1 MPERIRSRRDGLGPD
16 GGDGH
21 HDRRCG
27 PTLSPH
33 ACGVASCAVPWRAVV
48 EEADGSMASLRERRT
63 RGEGDTSVMSEPDM
77 MVERITAILQ
87 EDERVRAAWLC
98 GSRARG
104 TSDEFSDIDI
114 WLVVRPTD
122 EAQFIDDWP
131 SMSDK
136 ISPTV
141 LRQQVGKRPA
151 FNHIT
156 PEWLRF
162 DVSIGTPDDA
172 PKRSRSAV
180 RLLFDLDGL
189 DATLGHSQG
198 PLQPDAAKVRIL
210 TTEFLR
216 VLGLLPV
223 VAGRSEY
230 VVGAS
235 GVGLLRELLIQL
247 MLEDVGVEDRG
258 GALHLNGLI
267 PEARLQALRDL
278 PPIAAT
284 REAVIAG
291 HLACTQLFLPI
302 ARELSARTGVQW
314 PAELERA
321 VREHLCRSLSLEF
334 A

>member
-1 MPERIRSRRDGLGPD
+1 
-16 GGDGH
+16 
-21 HDRRCG
+21 
-27 PTLSPH
+27 
-33 ACGVASCAVPWRAVV
+33 V
-48 EEADGSMASLRERRT
+48 
-63 RGEGDTSVMSEPDM
+63 SEPDL
-77 MVERITAILQ
+77 MVERIAEILR
-87 EDERVRAAWLC
+87 EDQRVRAAWLG

-104 TSDEFSDIDI
+104 TQDEYSDIDI
-114 WLVVRPTD
+114 WLVVRQAD
-122 EAQFIDDWP
+122 VARFIDDWP
-131 SMSDK
+131 GLSDR

-141 LRQQVGKRPA
+141 LRQRVGKLPV
-151 FNHIT
+151 FNHVT

-162 DVSIGTPDDA
+162 DVSIGTPEDV
-172 PKRSRSAV
+172 PKRSRGSV
-180 RLLFDLDGL
+180 KLLFDLDGL
-189 DATLGHSQG
+189 DAKLGESQG
-198 PLQPDAAKVRIL
+198 PLQPDRKKVRGL

-247 MLEDVGVEDRG
+247 MLEDVAVEDRG
-258 GALHLNGLI
+258 GALHLRRLL
-267 PEARLQALRDL
+267 PEAQLQALRDL

-291 HLACTQLFLPI
+291 HLACAQLFLPL
-302 ARELSARTGVQW
+302 ARDLSARTDVQW

-321 VREHLCRSLSLEF
+321 VRGHLRRSLSLEF

>member
-1 MPERIRSRRDGLGPD
+1 M
-16 GGDGH
+16 
-21 HDRRCG
+21 
-27 PTLSPH
+27 
-33 ACGVASCAVPWRAVV
+33 
-48 EEADGSMASLRERRT
+48 
-63 RGEGDTSVMSEPDM
+63 MSEPDI
-77 MVERITAILQ
+77 MVKRIAGILQ

-104 TSDEFSDIDI
+104 TNDEYSDIDI
-114 WLVVRPTD
+114 WLVVRPADVT
-122 EAQFIDDWP
+122 QFIDDWP
-131 SMSDK
+131 NLSDK

-141 LRQQVGKRPA
+141 LRQQVGKLPV

-162 DVSIGTPDDA
+162 DVSIGTPEDV
-172 PKRSRSAV
+172 PKRSRNTV

-189 DATLGHSQG
+189 EAKLAPAHG
-198 PLQPDAAKVRIL
+198 PLQPDATKVRTL

-223 VAGRSEY
+223 VAGRCEY

-247 MLEDVGVEDRG
+247 MLQDVAVEDRG
-258 GALHLNGLI
+258 GALHLRGLL

-291 HLACTQLFLPI
+291 HLACAQLFLPI
-302 ARELSARTGVQW
+302 ARDLSDRTGVQW

-321 VREHLCRSLSLEF
+321 VREHLHRSLSIEF

>member
-1 MPERIRSRRDGLGPD
+1 M
-16 GGDGH
+16 
-21 HDRRCG
+21 C
-27 PTLSPH
+27 
-33 ACGVASCAVPWRAVV
+33 
-48 EEADGSMASLRERRT
+48 
-63 RGEGDTSVMSEPDM
+63 EPDP
-77 MVERITAILQ
+77 MVERIAGILQ

-104 TSDEFSDIDI
+104 TNDEYSDIDI
-114 WLVVRPTD
+114 WVVVRPAD
-122 EAQFIDDWP
+122 AVQFIDDWP
-131 SMSDK
+131 NLSER

-141 LRQQVGKRPA
+141 LRQRVGTRPV

-162 DVSIGTPDDA
+162 DVSVGTSEDV
-172 PKRSRSAV
+172 PKRSRSTV

-189 DATLGHSQG
+189 DAKLGAPRG
-198 PLQPDAAKVRIL
+198 PLQPDAKKVLAL

-230 VVGAS
+230 VVGVS

-247 MLEDVGVEDRG
+247 MLEDVAVADRG
-258 GALHLNGLI
+258 GALHLRSLL
-267 PEARLQALRDL
+267 PEARLQALQDL
-278 PPIAAT
+278 PPITAT

-291 HLACTQLFLPI
+291 HLACAQLFLPI
-302 ARELSARTGVQW
+302 ARDLCDKAGVQW
-314 PAELERA
+314 PAELEHA
-321 VREHLCRSLSLEF
+321 VREHLHRSLSLEF

>member
-1 MPERIRSRRDGLGPD
+1 M
-16 GGDGH
+16 
-21 HDRRCG
+21 
-27 PTLSPH
+27 T
-33 ACGVASCAVPWRAVV
+33 
-48 EEADGSMASLRERRT
+48 
-63 RGEGDTSVMSEPDM
+63 EPDM
-77 MVERITAILQ
+77 MVDRIAGILQ

-104 TSDEFSDIDI
+104 TNDEYSDIDI

-122 EAQFIDDWP
+122 VAQFIDDWP
-131 SMSDK
+131 NLSDK

-141 LRQQVGKRPA
+141 LRQRAGQRPV

-162 DVSIGTPDDA
+162 DVTIGTSEDV
-172 PKRSRSAV
+172 PKRSRNTV

-189 DATLGHSQG
+189 DAKLGAPQG
-198 PLQPDAAKVRIL
+198 PLQPDPKKVRAL

-235 GVGLLRELLIQL
+235 GTGLLRELVIQL
-247 MLEDVGVEDRG
+247 MLEDVAVEDRG
-258 GALHLNGLI
+258 GALHLRGLL

-291 HLACTQLFLPI
+291 HVACAQLFLPI
-302 ARELSARTGVQW
+302 ARDLCDRAGVQW
-314 PAELERA
+314 PTELERA
-321 VREHLCRSLSLEF
+321 VRERLSRTLSLDF